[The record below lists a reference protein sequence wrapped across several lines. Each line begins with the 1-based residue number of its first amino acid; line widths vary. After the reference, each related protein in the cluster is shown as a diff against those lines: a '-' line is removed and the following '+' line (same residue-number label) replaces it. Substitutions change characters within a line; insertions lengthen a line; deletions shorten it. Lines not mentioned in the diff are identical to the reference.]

1 MPATVSQRHDD
12 ASNMR
17 AMSDVLSELNR
28 NYIRSVEFA
37 DVDWFRQN
45 LADDFMNTNPDGTLI
60 DKTAF
65 LAQIGRGSA
74 VTQLEVHDVLLRVL
88 GDFAII
94 HARTSYLKPDGSR
107 GEGRYTDDWQNRG
120 GTWKCVSAHV
130 TRR

>member
-1 MPATVSQRHDD
+1 MPDQQPYDTANLRVTIDD
-12 ASNMR
+12 
-17 AMSDVLSELNR
+17 LTELNR

-37 DVDWFRQN
+37 DTAWFRQN

-60 DKTAF
+60 DKAAF

-74 VTQLEVHDVLLRVL
+74 VRKIEAHDVMVRVL

-94 HARTSYLKPDGSR
+94 HARTTYVKPDGSM
-107 GEGRYTDDWQNRG
+107 GEGRYTDDWRRCDG
-120 GTWKCVSAHV
+120 VWKCVSAHV